1 MVIRT
6 RTNAIKKR
14 GEAKDKERR
23 KQAREKNLT
32 KKRNRN
38 RERKTK
44 GDTTGTRKFPIVTSV
59 IVILA
64 LIVKE
69 IHCLCFPLWS
79 VYSLL
84 LFIFRLCE
92 LL

>member
-23 KQAREKNLT
+23 KKAREKNLT

-44 GDTTGTRKFPIVTSV
+44 GDTTWTRKFPIVTSV
-59 IVILA
+59 IVIVA

-69 IHCLCFPLWS
+69 ILCLCFPLWN